1 MASLHLK
8 GFEVQVFLPG
18 WEGRPEPDISA
29 SIQSFTEMT
38 AVLRVMGRCCVTEAE
53 VVCVALLGGEKWW
66 LHEVRVVG
74 GQLVYRQA
82 VPG

>member
-8 GFEVQVFLPG
+8 SFDVHVFFPG
-18 WEGRPEPDISA
+18 WVSRSEPDISA
-29 SIQSFTEMT
+29 SIESFTEIT
-38 AVLRVMGRCCVTEAE
+38 AVLRVMERSCVSEAE
-53 VVCVALLGGEKWW
+53 VVCVALLDGEKWW

-74 GQLVYRQA
+74 GQLMYRQA

>member
-8 GFEVQVFLPG
+8 
-18 WEGRPEPDISA
+18 
-29 SIQSFTEMT
+29 SFDVH
-38 AVLRVMGRCCVTEAE
+38 VLRVMERSCVSEAE
-53 VVCVALLGGEKWW
+53 VVCVALLDGEKWW

-74 GQLVYRQA
+74 GQLMYRQA